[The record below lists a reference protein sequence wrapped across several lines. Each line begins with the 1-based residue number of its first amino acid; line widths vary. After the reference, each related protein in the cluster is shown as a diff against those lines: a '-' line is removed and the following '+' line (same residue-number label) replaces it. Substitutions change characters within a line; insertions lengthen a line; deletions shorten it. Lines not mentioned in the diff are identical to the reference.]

1 MYAPKVLLP
10 VAAFASASLAQSYPH
25 PECTSSISSFV
36 SEAPSLPAAL
46 SPYLSSP
53 LGGSTKTSG
62 AVTTTLPP
70 DTLADPEG
78 YVELLC
84 SAAADVPSSLLPE
97 FASWGSGLLSYGS
110 AHLTEYDA
118 FITHCVTTGP
128 AAASLTSY
136 LNNLL
141 TGTAGFCQ
149 PTATPGG
156 ASNGTLSATPAPT
169 ATGSTNSTAGA
180 PTSVVTG
187 AAARPTG
194 VLVGAAA
201 MGGLIGAAALL

>member
-1 MYAPKVLLP
+1 MYATKVLLS

-36 SEAPSLPAAL
+36 SEAPSLPVAL

-62 AVTTTLPP
+62 TVTTTLPP

-84 SAAADVPSSLLPE
+84 SAAAEVPSSLLPE

-110 AHLTEYDA
+110 AHLTD
-118 FITHCVTTGP
+118 
-128 AAASLTSY
+128 Y

-156 ASNGTLSATPAPT
+156 ASNGTISATPAPT
-169 ATGSTNSTAGA
+169 ATGSTNSTTGA